1 MKLAVTADL
10 AGSRLDAFLVRA
22 GGVASAG
29 AARRL
34 VEQGAV
40 RVDGR
45 PGRKGQL
52 LATGQ
57 TVELAAS
64 ADEPAVL
71 PDPAMPLVV
80 LYQDAAMVAVNKPA
94 GWPTHPLR
102 PGERGT
108 LASALV
114 ARFPECATA
123 SRDARE
129 AGFVHRL
136 DTGTSGVVLAA
147 RDPEGWLALRRIVGG
162 ERCEKTY
169 LAEVVPPPAPMNGAD
184 IDRTVV
190 EAAIGRRGRRS
201 GQVRVGAG
209 RGLLPARTE
218 VVVRQRRRTQLAG
231 RGPPA
236 PWPSSPGAGAP
247 RSSGDARA
255 GRSFI
260 WRRGRPEGGGG
271 AGGRRVSPACLA
283 HSPGSSEH
291 WRRAGHRGA
300 AARLGL
306 TRSSP
311 EVD

>member
-1 MKLAVTADL
+1 
-10 AGSRLDAFLVRA
+10 
-22 GGVASAG
+22 VASAG

-57 TVELAAS
+57 TVELAAP

-71 PDPAMPLVV
+71 PDPSMPLVV
-80 LYQDAAMVAVNKPA
+80 LYEDAAMVAVNKPA

-108 LASALV
+108 LASALL

-201 GQVRVGAG
+201 GRVRVGAG

-218 VVVRQRRRTQLAG
+218 VVVRQRRAHSWLVE
-231 RGPPA
+231 
-236 PWPSSPGAGAP
+236 
-247 RSSGDARA
+247 ARLH
-255 GRSFI
+255 
-260 WRRGRPEGGGG
+260 RGRAHQVRAHLGHLGLPVLGDPIYGD
-271 AGGRRVSPACLA
+271 PAALKVA
-283 HSPGSSEH
+283 AALGVDGFRLHA
-291 WRRAGHRGA
+291 WRIRLVHPSTGA
-300 AARLGL
+300 ALDIEAPPPDWAG
-306 TRSSP
+306 
-311 EVD
+311 

>member
-1 MKLAVTADL
+1 VKLAVTADL

-57 TVELAAS
+57 TVELAA
-64 ADEPAVL
+64 AVDEPAVL

-80 LYQDAAMVAVNKPA
+80 LYEDAALVAVNKPA

-114 ARFPECATA
+114 ARFPECARA

-169 LAEVVPPPAPMNGAD
+169 LAEVVPPPTPTNGPE
-184 IDRTVV
+184 IDRMVV

-218 VVVRQRRRTQLAG
+218 VVVRQRRAHSWLVE
-231 RGPPA
+231 
-236 PWPSSPGAGAP
+236 
-247 RSSGDARA
+247 ARLH
-255 GRSFI
+255 
-260 WRRGRPEGGGG
+260 RGRAHQVRAHLGHLGLPVLGDPLYGG
-271 AGGRRVSPACLA
+271 PAALKLA
-283 HSPGSSEH
+283 AALGIDGFRLHA
-291 WRRAGHRGA
+291 WRIRLVHPSTGA
-300 AARLGL
+300 ALDIEA
-306 TRSSP
+306 P
-311 EVD
+311 PPDWA

>member
-1 MKLAVTADL
+1 VKLAVTADL

-57 TVELAAS
+57 TVELDAPP
-64 ADEPAVL
+64 DEPAVL

-80 LYQDAAMVAVNKPA
+80 LYEDAAMVAVNKPA
-94 GWPTHPLR
+94 GWPTHPLG

-184 IDRTVV
+184 IERTVV

-201 GQVRVGAG
+201 GRVRVGAG

-218 VVVRQRRRTQLAG
+218 VVVRQRRAHSWLVE
-231 RGPPA
+231 
-236 PWPSSPGAGAP
+236 
-247 RSSGDARA
+247 ARLH
-255 GRSFI
+255 
-260 WRRGRPEGGGG
+260 RGRAHQVRAHLGHLGLPVLGDPLYGD
-271 AGGRRVSPACLA
+271 PAALKV
-283 HSPGSSEH
+283 
-291 WRRAGHRGA
+291 A
-300 AARLGL
+300 AALGVDGFRLHAWRIRLVHPSTGVAL
-306 TRSSP
+306 DIEAP
-311 EVD
+311 PPDWA